1 VIFED
6 PSRRRWHRAVAVMAV
21 LVTIALGTLGLAAA
35 GVMVTVKPQD
45 VFQKRPSVRAKELTD
60 WKDTY
65 VTPVYSPKEQK
76 ALQKRRNAERK
87 RRAKLVNEAVD
98 TVLPLPEDAV
108 VAFTVRDDAAA
119 HSSLERHL
127 KQIDVVVPDW
137 FSVPGPGCD
146 LEEHIDAQTQ
156 RIVSSRDVMVVPRL
170 ANLAGGR
177 WRGGEV
183 ATMMRDDNARKCLV
197 DKVVARLV
205 ALEADGVNV
214 DIEELAPEDSE
225 PLLELLVDL
234 KNALHQKGLR
244 LTVDVSFQDPAY
256 DLEYIGQLA
265 DAVFVMS
272 YDQHYPSSEP
282 GPISGKDWFAMA
294 LDQAITRVGAE
305 RLIMAVG
312 AYCYDWVVGDA
323 AAPAE
328 SLSFRE
334 AMDRARAAGAVPEFE
349 RGAEN
354 ARFGYTDDAQRTH
367 DVWCQD
373 ALSAWNQTATMRE
386 RGLKRV
392 ALWRLGTEDE
402 TLWAFLGESQRPAP
416 EVLAAIP
423 ESRSVD
429 LFGRGE
435 VLTIRAEPTQGQR
448 DMEIDAHGLVTW
460 ARYTQS
466 PTGFVVERR
475 GSQRKDIVLTF
486 DDGPDPR
493 WTPELLKI
501 LDDLDV
507 PATFFVLGDQTMQYP
522 DIVVETVAAGHL
534 IGNHTFTH
542 PHLDKLTPA
551 ETRVELN
558 STARLLEGLTGR
570 RSPLFRAPYTANVD
584 PSRAEDLGPL
594 RVALKDGYVFVGAN
608 IDPLDWSN
616 PGAKVLA
623 QRMVEQAEK
632 GGRVVLLHDGGGDR
646 SQTLEAVKIA
656 VPELK
661 RRGYRFVQLDQYM
674 GVPRKELL
682 EPLSFSEQALAWGNL
697 SVARVRSWG
706 WVALSVLFFGCTAL
720 AVLRVLTLG
729 ALTLIQARKE
739 SKPRPVG
746 FEPLVTVLVPAFN
759 EGKVIKRTI
768 DSILATGYERVEVMV
783 VDDGST
789 DDTADVVRAMAE
801 KEPRI
806 TLLQKPNGGKAHA
819 ANYGIEHA
827 KGEIVVAVDA
837 DTIVMPESIERLVA
851 HFADPTV
858 TAVCGNVEVG
868 NVNSW
873 LTRFQAIEYVTSQ
886 NFDRRAFALLNCVSV
901 VPGALGAWR
910 REAIRAVGGY
920 SGETLTEDADLT
932 LTILRA
938 GARIVY
944 EPRAIGR
951 TEAPETVEGLLKQRF
966 RWTYGTYQCLYKH
979 RRTFFRGTLGWI
991 GLPNMVVFQ
1000 VLFAA
1005 LSPIGDLVMIL
1016 SLFRADFG
1024 AFAAGYVAFLLMD
1037 VCGSLLAFVLDGKP
1051 VRWLWMLLIQRFT
1064 YRQMMYYVSLKA
1076 MVAAMRGA
1084 RHGWRKLDRTGT
1096 VDFDPAK
1103 KFDPKSSVSPLA

>member
-1 VIFED
+1 MIFED
-6 PSRRRWHRAVAVMAV
+6 PSRRRWRRAVVVMAV
-21 LVTIALGTLGLAAA
+21 LVATALGTLGLAAM
-35 GVMVTVKPQD
+35 GVMVPVRLQD
-45 VFQKRPSVRAKELTD
+45 VFQKRPSVRAKELAD
-60 WKDTY
+60 WKDSY
-65 VTPVYSPKEQK
+65 AQPLYSAKEQK
-76 ALQKRRNAERK
+76 AMQKRRNAERK
-87 RRAKLVNEAVD
+87 RRAKLVGEAVD

-119 HSSLERHL
+119 QSSLERHV
-127 KQIDVVVPDW
+127 KQIDVVIPDW
-137 FSVPGPGCD
+137 FSIPGPGCE
-146 LEEHIDAQTQ
+146 LEEHIDAPTQ
-156 RIVSSRDVMVVPRL
+156 RIVNSREIMFMPRL
-170 ANLAGGR
+170 ANLSKQR
-177 WRGGEV
+177 WRGAAV
-183 ATMMRDDNARKCLV
+183 ATMMRDDAARRCLV

-234 KNALHQKGLR
+234 KNALHKKGLR
-244 LTVDVSFQDPAY
+244 LTVDVSFHDPAY

-265 DAVFVMS
+265 DAVFVMA
-272 YDQHYPSSEP
+272 YDQHYPASSP
-282 GPISGKDWFAMA
+282 GPISGAEWFANS
-294 LDQAITRVGAE
+294 LDESITRVGAE
-305 RLIMAVG
+305 RLVVALG
-312 AYCYDWVVGDA
+312 AYCYDWAEGQ
-323 AAPAE
+323 PAE
-328 SLSFRE
+328 GLSFRE

-349 RGAEN
+349 REAEN
-354 ARFGYTDDAQRTH
+354 ARFAYTDDQQRTH

-373 ALSAWNQTATMRE
+373 ALSAWNQTARMRE

-402 TLWAFLGESQRPAP
+402 TLWKFLGEQARTTPQ
-416 EVLAAIP
+416 VLATIP

-448 DMEIDAHGLVTW
+448 EMQFDERGRVTW
-460 ARYTQS
+460 ARYAQS

-475 GSQRKDIVLTF
+475 GSLGKDIVLTF

-493 WTPELLKI
+493 WTPALLQL
-501 LDDLDV
+501 LDELDV
-507 PATFFVLGDQTMQYP
+507 PATFFVLGDQAMQYP
-522 DIVVETVAAGHL
+522 DLVGAIDSAGHL

-542 PHLDKLTPA
+542 PHLDRLTPA

-558 STARLLEGLTGR
+558 TTARLLEGLTGR

-584 PSRAEDLGPL
+584 PSRPEDLGPL

-616 PGAKVLA
+616 PGAAVLA
-623 QRMVEQAEK
+623 QRMVEQAER
-632 GGRVVLLHDGGGDR
+632 GGRIVLLHDGGGDR
-646 SQTLEAVKIA
+646 SQTLAAVKIA
-656 VPELK
+656 VPELR
-661 RRGYRFVQLDQYM
+661 RRGYRFVQLDDYM
-674 GVPRKELL
+674 GVPRNDLL
-682 EPLSFSEQALAWGNL
+682 EPLSFSERALAWGNL
-697 SVARVRSWG
+697 SVARARSWG
-706 WVALSVLFFGCTAL
+706 WVALSVLFFGCTVL
-720 AVLRVLTLG
+720 AVVRVLMLG

-739 SKPRPVG
+739 SKRRPAD
-746 FEPLVTVLVPAFN
+746 FEPLVTVLVPAYN
-759 EGKVIKRTI
+759 EGKVISRTI
-768 DSILATGYERVEVMV
+768 GSILGAGYQRVEVMV
-783 VDDGST
+783 VDDGSS
-789 DDTADVVRAMAE
+789 DDTADVVRAIAAS
-801 KEPRI
+801 EPRV
-806 TLLQKPNGGKAHA
+806 TLLQKQNGGKAHA
-819 ANYGIEHA
+819 ANYGIQHA

-837 DTIVMPESIERLVA
+837 DTIVMPGSIERLVS
-851 HFADPTV
+851 HFVDPTV

-910 REAIRAVGGY
+910 REAIMAVGGY
-920 SGETLTEDADLT
+920 SSDTLTEDADLT

-951 TEAPETVEGLLKQRF
+951 TEAPETVSGLLKQRF

-979 RRTFFRGTLGWI
+979 RKVFFRGTLGWI

-1005 LSPIGDLVMIL
+1005 LSPIGDLVMVL
-1016 SLFRADFG
+1016 SFFRGDYG
-1024 AFAAGYVAFLLMD
+1024 AFLAGYVAFLLMD

-1076 MVAAMRGA
+1076 MLAAMQGA

-1096 VDFDPAK
+1096 VDFTPPQE
-1103 KFDPKSSVSPLA
+1103 FEPKSSISPLA